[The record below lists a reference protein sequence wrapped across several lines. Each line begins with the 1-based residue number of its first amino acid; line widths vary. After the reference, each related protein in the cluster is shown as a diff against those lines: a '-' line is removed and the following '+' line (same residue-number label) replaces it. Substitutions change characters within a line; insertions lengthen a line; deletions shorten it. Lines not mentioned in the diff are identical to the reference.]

1 MIIEKRR
8 NKIERKPNKSNPVP
22 QPQCRRRGGWSLEG
36 CHYPMPFT
44 ENLRSDMS
52 KIYKMIYGVKSDC
65 CYISEIIELE
75 CAKNTLIIAMILV
88 EDKSPSDNNKGEVPS
103 WNNSSKNRLTLLL
116 IFGTFLHEIDYF
128 IPSLSDFQ
136 WLSWNVQKTL

>member
-1 MIIEKRR
+1 
-8 NKIERKPNKSNPVP
+8 
-22 QPQCRRRGGWSLEG
+22 
-36 CHYPMPFT
+36 MPFT

-88 EDKSPSDNNKGEVPS
+88 EDKSPSDNNKGKVP
-103 WNNSSKNRLTLLL
+103 R
-116 IFGTFLHEIDYF
+116 
-128 IPSLSDFQ
+128 
-136 WLSWNVQKTL
+136 

>member
-1 MIIEKRR
+1 
-8 NKIERKPNKSNPVP
+8 
-22 QPQCRRRGGWSLEG
+22 
-36 CHYPMPFT
+36 MPFT

-88 EDKSPSDNNKGEVPS
+88 EDKSPSDNNKGKVP
-103 WNNSSKNRLTLLL
+103 T
-116 IFGTFLHEIDYF
+116 
-128 IPSLSDFQ
+128 
-136 WLSWNVQKTL
+136 

>member
-1 MIIEKRR
+1 
-8 NKIERKPNKSNPVP
+8 
-22 QPQCRRRGGWSLEG
+22 
-36 CHYPMPFT
+36 MPFT

-88 EDKSPSDNNKGEVPS
+88 EDKSPSDNNKGEVPTS
-103 WNNSSKNRLTLLL
+103 YMKQ
-116 IFGTFLHEIDYF
+116 
-128 IPSLSDFQ
+128 LS
-136 WLSWNVQKTL
+136 QK

>member
-1 MIIEKRR
+1 
-8 NKIERKPNKSNPVP
+8 
-22 QPQCRRRGGWSLEG
+22 
-36 CHYPMPFT
+36 MPFT

-88 EDKSPSDNNKGEVPS
+88 EDKSPSDNNKGEVP
-103 WNNSSKNRLTLLL
+103 T
-116 IFGTFLHEIDYF
+116 
-128 IPSLSDFQ
+128 
-136 WLSWNVQKTL
+136 